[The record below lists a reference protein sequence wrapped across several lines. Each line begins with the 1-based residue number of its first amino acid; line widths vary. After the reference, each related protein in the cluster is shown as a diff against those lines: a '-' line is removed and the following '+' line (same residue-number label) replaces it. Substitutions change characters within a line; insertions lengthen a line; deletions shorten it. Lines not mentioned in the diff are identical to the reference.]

1 MTVLFDMFTFTT
13 HTRYAGT
20 HTRTRTYILK
30 NLRTMTQE
38 ERLMMQ
44 PTQEYIRKL
53 QQKRNAGTEDCMLS
67 TDLARELGINAPDL
81 HHFLIDVGFLF
92 RERSTRELKL
102 CKPFAG
108 LGYAKTRSHFRYNSK
123 GDLTETRFPVWTV
136 KGQEFIRKLIK
147 SKKVKR

>member
-1 MTVLFDMFTFTT
+1 
-13 HTRYAGT
+13 
-20 HTRTRTYILK
+20 
-30 NLRTMTQE
+30 MTQE

-67 TDLARELGINAPDL
+67 TDLARELGTNAPDL
-81 HHFLIDVGFLF
+81 HHFLIDVGFLY

-102 CKPFAG
+102 SKDYAG
-108 LGYAKTRSHFRYNSK
+108 LGYAKTRSHFRYSRK
-123 GDLTETRFPVWTV
+123 GDLVEKRYPVWTE
-136 KGQEFIRKLIK
+136 KGQEFIRKLFK